1 MLIEI
6 IATSKINTKIIE
18 IKKIIVIVNSII
30 NIIITKAITILLKTR
45 LIQSF

>member
-6 IATSKINTKIIE
+6 IIMLRTDIKIIE
-18 IKKIIVIVNSII
+18 IKGIIVIVNLII
-30 NIIITKAITILLKTR
+30 NIMITKMMTILLKTR